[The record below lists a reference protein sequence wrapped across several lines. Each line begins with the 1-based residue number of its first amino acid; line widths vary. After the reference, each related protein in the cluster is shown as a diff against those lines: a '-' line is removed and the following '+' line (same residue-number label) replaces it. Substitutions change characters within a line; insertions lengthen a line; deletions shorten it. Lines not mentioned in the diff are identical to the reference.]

1 MIIYCRY
8 GAPYLSPCPGFDLS
22 LPFLPRSI
30 SSSTAWGWPWSTP
43 SRSRWGTSPPPQ
55 LYLGQPVI
63 TERRGSF
70 SDGPTLFLVVS
81 EQCLQG
87 THGHLHRLQ
96 SVHPCWPVTTI
107 LKEGRI
113 VASNFPWLGCG
124 DHKIFPKSP
133 VWEGLAE
140 LIIILS
146 WWSSYHFNITF
157 CFTISKLVTLATFPH
172 VWLLLNKEI
181 FKRQI
186 SIKYEKFWPKGPTFC
201 PFSSFFCTLTLFSF
215 NIQQGRSTSC
225 CIYVF
230 FGQIR
235 LTRGELVS

>member
-1 MIIYCRY
+1 MIIYYRY
-8 GAPYLSPCPGFDLS
+8 RPPYLSPCPGFDLS

-43 SRSRWGTSPPPQ
+43 SRSRWGTSPPPR

-87 THGHLHRLQ
+87 TRGHLHRLQ

-107 LKEGRI
+107 LKKEELLLRFFYDWAVATTKYSQKVQYGRG
-113 VASNFPWLGCG
+113 WLNW
-124 DHKIFPKSP
+124 S
-133 VWEGLAE
+133 
-140 LIIILS
+140 S

-215 NIQQGRSTSC
+215 NIQQGRSTSR

-230 FGQIR
+230 FW
-235 LTRGELVS
+235 TN

>member
-43 SRSRWGTSPPPQ
+43 SRSRWGTSPPPR
-55 LYLGQPVI
+55 LYLGQPII

-87 THGHLHRLQ
+87 TRGHLHRLQ

-113 VASNFPWLGCG
+113 VASNFLWLGCG
-124 DHKIFPKSP
+124 DHKISPKSP

-157 CFTISKLVTLATFPH
+157 CFTISKLVTLATFPP
-172 VWLLLNKEI
+172 VWLLLNREI
-181 FKRQI
+181 IKRPQLNM
-186 SIKYEKFWPKGPTFC
+186 K
-201 PFSSFFCTLTLFSF
+201 SFGQKVQLFVRFPHSF
-215 NIQQGRSTSC
+215 VLSRCFPSTYNKDALHLVVF
-225 CIYVF
+225 IFF